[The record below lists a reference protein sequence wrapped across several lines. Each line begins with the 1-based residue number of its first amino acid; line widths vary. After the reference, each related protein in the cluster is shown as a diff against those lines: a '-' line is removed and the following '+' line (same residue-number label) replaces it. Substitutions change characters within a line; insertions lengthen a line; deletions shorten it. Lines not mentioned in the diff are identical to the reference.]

1 MNEHAERNPAGPRGA
16 QGEQG
21 APGQRGQRGL
31 SQLQGRAVVV
41 LFLIAALS
49 GVASL
54 FWTGHDVNASKT
66 AIQAAQHR
74 EQETQQRAQQRA
86 AAQLEQKLCASFG
99 KLAVLQP
106 PAGDPDANP
115 SRAYLQGQH
124 IVWREVLA
132 DLNCGQLSLS
142 RK

>member
-1 MNEHAERNPAGPRGA
+1 MSEHQERYPSGPRGVQGA
-16 QGEQG
+16 QGE
-21 APGQRGQRGL
+21 RGQRGL
-31 SQLQGRAVVV
+31 SHLQGRAVVV

-74 EQETQQRAQQRA
+74 EQAAQQRA
-86 AAQLEQKLCASFG
+86 GAQLEEKLCTTFG

-106 PAGDPDANP
+106 PAGDPSANP

-124 IVWREVLA
+124 AVLVELGT
-132 DLNCGQLSLS
+132 DLGCND
-142 RK
+142 RKEHP